1 MTFEEAIA
9 FLREDAVLGPYVE
22 RLPEPDFERTEN
34 PLRSLV
40 RAIVYQQLSGKAA
53 GTIYGRMATRIG
65 ADEQMEPGHLLA
77 VSAEDL
83 RGAGLSQS
91 KAAYLHNIARHF
103 EEHQLTLEH
112 MDALP
117 DEVLRAELVGIKGV
131 GQWTVDMFMMFA
143 LVRPDIWPAGDLG
156 VQKGAQIAHGL
167 TSLPKPKEMPAL
179 AESWRPYRS
188 AAAWYMW
195 RIVEEPGT

>member
-1 MTFEEAIA
+1 VAFDEAIA
-9 FLREDAVLGPYVE
+9 FLRQDSVLGPYVA
-22 RLPEPDFERTEN
+22 RLPEPDFERTTN

-53 GTIYGRMATRIG
+53 GTIYGRMAALIG

-103 EEHQLTLEH
+103 GSINSHWITWTLF
-112 MDALP
+112 P
-117 DEVLRAELVGIKGV
+117 TI
-131 GQWTVDMFMMFA
+131 
-143 LVRPDIWPAGDLG
+143 
-156 VQKGAQIAHGL
+156 
-167 TSLPKPKEMPAL
+167 S
-179 AESWRPYRS
+179 S
-188 AAAWYMW
+188 AP
-195 RIVEEPGT
+195 IS